1 MSITEQ
7 DIAKL
12 AALAQLELTDEEL
25 HAIAPQIASILL
37 YVEQLNELDTATVE
51 PAIGGLTA
59 EGERTHSSRR
69 DEPRPSL
76 GQKTALEEAPDPSHG
91 YFRVPSHISK
101 G

>member
-1 MSITEQ
+1 MAITEQ
-7 DIAKL
+7 DITKL

-25 HAIAPQIASILL
+25 HALAPQIASILS
-37 YVEQLNELDTATVE
+37 YVEQLNELDTVAVE
-51 PAIGGLTA
+51 PAIGGLTEA
-59 EGERTHSSRR
+59 GERTFVSRA

-76 GQKTALEEAPDPSHG
+76 GQQTALEEAPDPSHG